1 MKPTNQIMLKEDT
14 ISEPSEIKSLVPNEY
29 VFYVGHDSIMKN
41 AVDLIPHFGKSEK
54 IILKAKG
61 NSIPNAVAI
70 ANILTD
76 KMLKGSSK
84 IQKINVDSEAILEMG
99 KMTSTIEI
107 VISKN

>member
-1 MKPTNQIMLKEDT
+1 MLKDDT
-14 ISEPSEIKSLVPNEY
+14 VNESYEIKSPDPNEY
-29 VFYVGHDSIMKN
+29 VFYVGHDSVMKN

-61 NSIPNAVAI
+61 NSIHNAVAI
-70 ANILTD
+70 ANILTE

-84 IQKINVDSEAILEMG
+84 IQKIIVDSEAILEMG
-99 KMTSTIEI
+99 RMTSTIEI

>member
-1 MKPTNQIMLKEDT
+1 MKPTNQIMLKDDT

>member
-1 MKPTNQIMLKEDT
+1 MLKDD
-14 ISEPSEIKSLVPNEY
+14 IINEPSEIKSLDPNEY

-54 IILKAKG
+54 IVLKAKG

-70 ANILTD
+70 ANILTE

-84 IQKINVDSEAILEMG
+84 IQKIIVDSEAILEMG
-99 KMTSTIEI
+99 RMTSTIEI

>member
-1 MKPTNQIMLKEDT
+1 MEPTNQIMLKDDT
-14 ISEPSEIKSLVPNEY
+14 INEPSEIKSLDPIEY

-70 ANILTD
+70 ANILTE

-99 KMTSTIEI
+99 RMTSTIEI

>member
-1 MKPTNQIMLKEDT
+1 MLKEDT
-14 ISEPSEIKSLVPNEY
+14 INEQSEIKSLDLDEY
-29 VFYVGHDSIMKN
+29 VFYVGNDSVMKN
-41 AVDLIPHFGKSEK
+41 AVDLIPRFGKSEK

-70 ANILTD
+70 ANILTE

-84 IQKINVDSEAILEMG
+84 IQKINVDSEAIQEMG
-99 KMTSTIEI
+99 RMTSTIEI